1 MLFENIDNF
10 ATIKNNESIAYLIY
24 MIPVVL
30 DIDTGSSRFFDLS
43 NKIEDLS
50 NFIQRQSNV
59 FIMIFFQVITDFLIF
74 KIFFSKGSH
83 RSIRKP

>member
-50 NFIQRQSNV
+50 NFFQRQSNV
-59 FIMIFFQVITDFLIF
+59 FIMIFF
-74 KIFFSKGSH
+74 SSH
-83 RSIRKP
+83 YRFPHF